1 MGPPGTGFSGREV
14 VPLLSLSSLD
24 ACWQFWGSPRGWGYG
39 HRVPVVNSLCSVL
52 PSGIL
57 SGSWPCTCRRL
68 SPGRNWGL
76 CWKGTLG
83 SGWKAGL
90 DVGLL

>member
-1 MGPPGTGFSGREV
+1 MLVGSFGAPLEAGDMGIESQWL
-14 VPLLSLSSLD
+14 VPH
-24 ACWQFWGSPRGWGYG
+24 A
-39 HRVPVVNSLCSVL
+39 LCS
-52 PSGIL
+52 SSSIL
-57 SGSWPCTCRRL
+57 SGSWPCACRRL

-90 DVGLL
+90 DVGLC